1 MTDTSGFSAHP
12 VTGTFIGY
20 RWWDLY
26 LNGGGPSHFF
36 VPSFPS
42 LPGFSPA
49 RPPLL
54 CGAWAAWQPG
64 ENRASCLVPWM
75 SISISGGII
84 QTLPDSHPAPG
95 TACHCGYWAFWG
107 KPFYWRTAPDVDAV
121 SALEDSR
128 IVPVLG
134 VAEGWGRTLKG
145 SLGFRCEYAK
155 VTALLAP
162 PAYKDLLSQLQP
174 QAMIYT
180 SARAMFGEHPAGI
193 MGNKTE

>member
-1 MTDTSGFSAHP
+1 MSDNSGFSAQP
-12 VTGTFIGY
+12 VTGTAVGY
-20 RWWDLY
+20 RWWDLF
-26 LNGGGPSHFF
+26 LNG
-36 VPSFPS
+36 
-42 LPGFSPA
+42 A
-49 RPPLL
+49 RPRQVDPPSRPVL
-54 CGAWAAWQPG
+54 CGAWASWLQGTNKAVCLAPG
-64 ENRASCLVPWM
+64 IQFST
-75 SISISGGII
+75 SIFSVSSGM
-84 QTLPDSHPAPG
+84 TLDPVYSDSHNAPG
-95 TACHCGYWAFWG
+95 SSCRCGYWAFWD
-107 KPFYWRTAPDVDAV
+107 KPFYWRTAPDINSITVNTG
-121 SALEDSR
+121 
-128 IVPVLG
+128 IVPVMG